1 MKHISRADIDA
12 MEDRFRV
19 FFVNALSGFKSANLV
34 GTTSAEGGDNLA
46 MISSVVHLGAN
57 PPLLGMVS
65 RPHSVRRDT
74 LENIQAT
81 GFYTV
86 NHVHERF
93 FEAAHQASARYDADV
108 SEFDAVGL
116 TPRRSASHPAPY
128 VAESPLQVG
137 LAHRQTIDLD
147 INGTCLVIGEIV
159 EVQLDAEAI
168 GEDGAVDLGHVGS
181 LAVGGLDSYYAAE
194 QLARLSYAK
203 PDRPLRRLTGE
214 DSVGQARAG
223 EA

>member
-1 MKHISRADIDA
+1 MQFSGADIAA

-34 GTTSAEGGDNLA
+34 GTTSADGQDNLA
-46 MISSVVHLGAN
+46 MFSSVVHLGAN

-74 LENIQAT
+74 LENIAAT
-81 GFYTV
+81 GFYTI
-86 NHVHERF
+86 NHVGAEF
-93 FEAAHQASARYDADV
+93 FEAAHQASARYEPEI

-116 TPRRSASHPAPY
+116 TRRHGELHPAPY
-128 VAESPLQVG
+128 VAESPLQIG

-147 INGTCLVIGEIV
+147 INGTCLVIGEVV
-159 EVQLDAEAI
+159 EVELSGAAV
-168 GEDGAVDLGHVGS
+168 GEDGAIDLGQLGS
-181 LAVGGLDSYYAAE
+181 LVVGGLDSYHAPE

-203 PDRPLRRLTGE
+203 PDRPLRRL
-214 DSVGQARAG
+214 AG
-223 EA
+223 

>member
-1 MKHISRADIDA
+1 MD
-12 MEDRFRV
+12 DRYRV

-34 GTTSAEGGDNLA
+34 GTTDGRGRDNLA
-46 MISSVVHLGAN
+46 MFSSVVHLGAN

-74 LENIQAT
+74 LENIRAT
-81 GFYTV
+81 GYFTV
-86 NHVHERF
+86 NHVHESF

-116 TPRRSASHPAPY
+116 TPRRSKAHPAPY
-128 VAESPLQVG
+128 VEESPLQIG

-159 EVQLDAEAI
+159 EIRLDGDAV
-168 GEDGAVDLGHVGS
+168 GPDGAIDLGRLGS
-181 LAVGGLDSYYAAE
+181 LVVGGLDSYYAAE

-203 PDRPLRRLTGE
+203 PDRPLQRL
-214 DSVGQARAG
+214 ARQG
-223 EA
+223 